1 MQSELGDFLK
11 VYIQTD
17 SLIIE
22 LGVPTKGCRTASF
35 RMSARLE
42 A

>member
-17 SLIIE
+17 SHITE
-22 LGVPTKGCRTASF
+22 LGVPPKVVELQV
-35 RMSARLE
+35 LE
-42 A
+42 CQP